1 MRKKINFDN
10 VVTVISDNRYFV
22 LSRERTEDGKLG
34 RDNYPKFLVTV
45 HDGRKTPAS
54 NEQFFCY
61 GSRERGIVHENGVS
75 ILRLWCDP
83 VTIVNDL
90 KTMNLTLIF
99 NRKSGVVEFGRDCN
113 ILDENGNREG
123 VVFEPVFE
131 EYYIG
136 NGGSLDKKIVNKMY
150 ASFMRATDPD
160 TVVTS
165 NSLYDLRKTIDN
177 EFNEDINCI
186 ESVSFECSERLFTKK
201 SKQTVDSENDD
212 KYTFFHYKEDGDLGP
227 TFEEVTREEHED
239 LCSSKTSRSCV
250 GFSLYS
256 GKNKSVYVRLY
267 KASKG
272 NRPAC
277 LTTVTKYS
285 DNNELIKIS
294 KYFVEDVRVD
304 KIMRE
309 TDKKINTRYK
319 DMYLI
324 MIGSGNLTDEISSI
338 TLRVVRRGLFGM
350 KREVYIESEDI
361 NCSTRKIALPRGQME
376 TFLSDLEKFVTVTYV
391 NNPFVAKIGKRWGWY
406 QR

>member
-61 GSRERGIVHENGVS
+61 GFRECGIVHENGLD

-83 VTIVNDL
+83 VSIVKDL
-90 KTMNLTLIF
+90 KTMNLTLVF
-99 NRKSGVVEFGRDCN
+99 NRKSGVVEFGRDCD
-113 ILDENGNREG
+113 ILDKDGNRRG
-123 VVFEPVFE
+123 VVFDPVFE

-136 NGGSLDKKIVNKMY
+136 NDEPLDKKIVNKMY

-201 SKQTVDSENDD
+201 SKQTIDSENDD
-212 KYTFFHYKEDGDLGP
+212 KCAFFYYREDGDLGP
-227 TFEEVTREEHED
+227 AFEEVTRDEHED
-239 LCSSKTSRSCV
+239 LHSSKTSRSYV

-267 KASKG
+267 KANKG
-272 NRPAC
+272 DRPAC
-277 LTTVTKYS
+277 LTAVTEYS
-285 DNNELIKIS
+285 DNNELVKVS
-294 KYFVEDVRVD
+294 EYFVEDVRVD
-304 KIMRE
+304 KIMSE
-309 TDKKINTRYK
+309 TDKRIDTKYK

-324 MIGSGNLTDEISSI
+324 MIGSGKLTDKISSI

-350 KREVYIESEDI
+350 KREVYIESGDI
-361 NCSTRKIALPRGQME
+361 NCSTRKMNLPRGQME

>member
-61 GSRERGIVHENGVS
+61 GSRECGIVHENGLD

-83 VTIVNDL
+83 VNIEKDL

-99 NRKSGVVEFGRDCN
+99 NRGGGVVEFGRDCA
-113 ILDENGNREG
+113 ILDEDGNSSG
-123 VVFEPVFE
+123 TVYDPVFE

-136 NGGSLDKKIVNKMY
+136 NGEPLDKKIVNKMY
-150 ASFMRATDPD
+150 ASFVRATDPD

-177 EFNEDINCI
+177 EFNEDINRI
-186 ESVSFECSERLFTKK
+186 ESVSFECNERLFVKK
-201 SKQTVDSENDD
+201 SKQTIDSENDD
-212 KYTFFHYKEDGDLGP
+212 KYAFFYYREAGDLGP
-227 TFEEVTREEHED
+227 AFEEVTSNEFDD
-239 LCSSKTSRSCV
+239 LCLSKVSLQYV

-256 GKNKSVYVRLY
+256 EKNKSVNVVLY
-267 KASKG
+267 KANKG
-272 NRPAC
+272 DRPAC
-277 LTTVTKYS
+277 LTTVKEYS
-285 DNNELIKIS
+285 DNNELIKLS
-294 KYFVEDVRVD
+294 EYFVEGVRVD
-304 KIMRE
+304 KIMTE
-309 TDKKINTRYK
+309 TDKRINTKYR

-350 KREVYIESEDI
+350 NREVYIESEDI
-361 NCSTRKIALPRGQME
+361 NCSTRKMALPRGQME

>member
-1 MRKKINFDN
+1 MRKKIKFDN

-61 GSRERGIVHENGVS
+61 SSRECGIVHENGLD

-83 VTIVNDL
+83 VNVEKDL

-99 NRKSGVVEFGRDCN
+99 NRGEGLVEFGRDCA
-113 ILDENGNREG
+113 ILDEDGNNSG
-123 VVFEPVFE
+123 TVYGPIFE

-136 NGGSLDKKIVNKMY
+136 NDEPLDKKIVNKMY

-177 EFNEDINCI
+177 EFNEDINRI
-186 ESVSFECSERLFTKK
+186 ESASFECSERLFTKK
-201 SKQTVDSENDD
+201 SKQTIDNENDD
-212 KYTFFHYKEDGDLGP
+212 KYASFYYREDGDLGP
-227 TFEEVTREEHED
+227 AFEEVTSNEFND
-239 LCSSKTSRSCV
+239 LCLSKVSLSYV

-256 GKNKSVYVRLY
+256 GKNKSVNVVLY
-267 KASKG
+267 KANKG
-272 NRPAC
+272 DRPAC
-277 LTTVTKYS
+277 LTTVTEYS
-285 DNNELIKIS
+285 DKNELIKVS
-294 KYFVEDVRVD
+294 EYFVEGVRVD
-304 KIMRE
+304 KIMTE
-309 TDKKINTRYK
+309 TNKKINTKYK

>member
-1 MRKKINFDN
+1 MKKKINFDN

-83 VTIVNDL
+83 VNIVENL

-99 NRKSGVVEFGRDCN
+99 NRKSGVVEFGRDCD
-113 ILDENGNREG
+113 ILDENGNRRG
-123 VVFEPVFE
+123 TVFEPLFD
-131 EYYIG
+131 EYRIKTG
-136 NGGSLDKKIVNKMY
+136 EPLDKKIVNKMY
-150 ASFMRATDPD
+150 ASFMKATDPD
-160 TVVTS
+160 VVVTS
-165 NSLYDLRKTIDN
+165 NIIYDLRETIDN
-177 EFNEDINCI
+177 KFNEVINGI

-201 SKQTVDSENDD
+201 SKQTIDSKNDD
-212 KYTFFHYKEDGDLGP
+212 KYASFYYREDGDLGP
-227 TFEEVTREEHED
+227 AFEEVTSNEFDD
-239 LCSSKTSRSCV
+239 LRLSKVSLPYV

-256 GKNKSVYVRLY
+256 GKNKSVNVVLY
-267 KASKG
+267 KANKG

-277 LTTVTKYS
+277 LTTVKEYS
-285 DNNELIKIS
+285 DNNELIKAS
-294 KYFVEDVRVD
+294 DYFVESVRVD
-304 KIMRE
+304 KIMTE
-309 TDKKINTRYK
+309 TDKRINIKYK

-324 MIGSGNLTDEISSI
+324 MIGSGNLTDKISGI
-338 TLRVVRRGLFGM
+338 TLRVVRKGLFGM
-350 KREVYIESEDI
+350 KREVYIESGDI
-361 NCSTRKIALPRGQME
+361 NCSIRKMSLPRGQME

>member
-45 HDGRKTPAS
+45 HDDRKTPAS

-61 GSRERGIVHENGVS
+61 GSRECGIAHENRVD
-75 ILRLWCDP
+75 ILRLLCDP
-83 VTIVNDL
+83 VGIVKDL

-99 NRKSGVVEFGRDCN
+99 NRGEGVVEFGRDCA
-113 ILDENGNREG
+113 ILDENGNNRG
-123 VVFEPVFE
+123 TVYDPVFE

-136 NGGSLDKKIVNKMY
+136 NGEPLDKKIVNKMY
-150 ASFMRATDPD
+150 ASFMKATDPD

-165 NSLYDLRKTIDN
+165 NSVYDLRKTIDN

-201 SKQTVDSENDD
+201 SKQTIDSENDD
-212 KYTFFHYKEDGDLGP
+212 KYASFYYREDGDLGP
-227 TFEEVTREEHED
+227 AFEKLTSNEFDD
-239 LCSSKTSRSCV
+239 LCLSKVSLPYV

-256 GKNKSVYVRLY
+256 GKNKSANVVLY
-267 KASKG
+267 KVNKG

-277 LTTVTKYS
+277 LTTVKEYS
-285 DNNELIKIS
+285 DNNELIKVS
-294 KYFVEDVRVD
+294 EYFVESVRVD
-304 KIMRE
+304 KIMTE
-309 TDKKINTRYK
+309 TDKRINTKYK

-324 MIGSGNLTDEISSI
+324 MIGSGNLTDKISSI
-338 TLRVVRRGLFGM
+338 TLRVVGKGLFGM
-350 KREVYIESEDI
+350 KKEVYIESGDM
-361 NCSTRKIALPRGQME
+361 NCSTRKMALPRGQME

-391 NNPFVAKIGKRWGWY
+391 NNPFVAKIGKQWGWY

>member
-1 MRKKINFDN
+1 MRKKISFDN

-83 VTIVNDL
+83 VNIVNDL
-90 KTMNLTLIF
+90 KTKNLTLIF
-99 NRKSGVVEFGRDCN
+99 NRESGVVEFGRDCD
-113 ILDENGNREG
+113 ILDENDNKRG

-131 EYYIG
+131 GYYIG
-136 NGGSLDKKIVNKMY
+136 NGESLDKKIVNKMY
-150 ASFMRATDPD
+150 ASFMKATDPD
-160 TVVTS
+160 VVVTS
-165 NSLYDLRKTIDN
+165 NSVYDLRKTIDN
-177 EFNEDINCI
+177 EFNVDINCI
-186 ESVSFECSERLFTKK
+186 ESVSFECSERFFTKK
-201 SKQTVDSENDD
+201 SKQVIDSKNDD
-212 KYTFFHYKEDGDLGP
+212 KYASFYYREDGDLGP
-227 TFEEVTREEHED
+227 AFEEVTSNEFND
-239 LCSSKTSRSCV
+239 LCLSKVSLPYV

-256 GKNKSVYVRLY
+256 GKNKSVNVILY
-267 KASKG
+267 KAIKG

-277 LTTVTKYS
+277 LTSVKEYS
-285 DNNELIKIS
+285 DNNELIKVS
-294 KYFVEDVRVD
+294 EYFVESVRVD
-304 KIMRE
+304 KIMTE
-309 TDKKINTRYK
+309 TDKRINTKYK

-324 MIGSGNLTDEISSI
+324 MIGSGKLTDKISSI
-338 TLRVVRRGLFGM
+338 TLRVVRRSLFGM
-350 KREVYIESEDI
+350 KREVYIESGDI
-361 NCSTRKIALPRGQME
+361 NCSTRKMSLPRGQME